1 MKKIEIVLFVII
13 ALAMTMQNP
22 VKAQEASKV
31 LKNELKINLFGAVM
45 ALPEISYERL
55 LENNTSVGLAI
66 GFGLGNDDDF
76 SRYKFLAIPH
86 YRVYFGKND
95 IAGFFIEGNAGLASV
110 RDNSDYWIGM
120 HTVKYEFTRFDFGL
134 GAAIGAKFLAKNGF
148 LGEIFAGAGRFLG
161 ENRSVEAYPRLGV
174 SLGKRF

>member
-1 MKKIEIVLFVII
+1 MKKIEILSFVII
-13 ALAMTMQNP
+13 ALAITMQTA
-22 VKAQEASKV
+22 VKAQEASKAP
-31 LKNELKINLFGAVM
+31 KSELKTNLFGAVM

-95 IAGFFIEGNAGLASV
+95 IAGFFIEANAGLASV
-110 RDNSDYWIGM
+110 RETADYWIGM
-120 HTVKYEFTRFDFGL
+120 TTVEYEFTRRDFGL
-134 GAAIGAKFLAKNGF
+134 GGAIGAKFLTRNGL
-148 LGEIFAGAGRFLG
+148 LGEIFAGAGRFIG

-174 SLGKRF
+174 TVGKRF